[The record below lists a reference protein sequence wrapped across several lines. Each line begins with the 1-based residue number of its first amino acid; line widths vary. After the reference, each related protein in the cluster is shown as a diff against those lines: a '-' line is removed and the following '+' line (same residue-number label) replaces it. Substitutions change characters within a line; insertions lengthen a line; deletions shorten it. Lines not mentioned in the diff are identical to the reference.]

1 MPACIHSLLKTST
14 GAGFFTLAGP
24 PSLKY
29 RFVSNRRSGRSA
41 AEFSLSFLSAEPQ
54 LKSSI
59 AAVFQRS
66 AAAHLGGSAREFDA
80 NAILA
85 RFPPPPHGPTAP
97 QRRLPQTRLKRG
109 CRRPLI
115 CVAEQPEEQKSFG
128 DMKEHQSNT
137 ARPGLPGAPRKQSA
151 INAATV
157 ADLIAA
163 SIIHRSAIYKQGVFT
178 NARTC
183 TMFCLAF
190 IIDKNRSARM

>member
-85 RFPPPPHGPTAP
+85 RFPPPPSWPNGSPAEASAAP
-97 QRRLPQTRLKRG
+97 LKKG
-109 CRRPLI
+109 VSP
-115 CVAEQPEEQKSFG
+115 PF
-128 DMKEHQSNT
+128 
-137 ARPGLPGAPRKQSA
+137 
-151 INAATV
+151 
-157 ADLIAA
+157 DL
-163 SIIHRSAIYKQGVFT
+163 R
-178 NARTC
+178 C
-183 TMFCLAF
+183 
-190 IIDKNRSARM
+190 

>member
-29 RFVSNRRSGRSA
+29 CFVSNRRSGRSA

-85 RFPPPPHGPTAP
+85 RFPPPPLARGPTAP
-97 QRRLPQTRLKRG
+97 QRRLPQPRLKRG

-115 CVAEQPEEQKSFG
+115 CVAEQPEKQKSFG
-128 DMKEHQSNT
+128 DMKEHERTS
-137 ARPGLPGAPRKQSA
+137 KHHSA
-151 INAATV
+151 TGPPWR
-157 ADLIAA
+157 A
-163 SIIHRSAIYKQGVFT
+163 SETKS
-178 NARTC
+178 
-183 TMFCLAF
+183 
-190 IIDKNRSARM
+190 D